1 MREKLLETVLL
12 QEAFSRTDHRMVAQM
27 HKRTETQCEAFSR
40 GEKPALLSPSYPQT
54 WPRAQA
60 RGARARIAPT
70 PGRCP
75 QPRSF
80 QSRAPPD
87 ATLLHISFV
96 WPRADVP

>member
-54 WPRAQA
+54 WRA
-60 RGARARIAPT
+60 RGTCSHRAHARQVPSASEFPESGSA
-70 PGRCP
+70 GRHT
-75 QPRSF
+75 S
-80 QSRAPPD
+80 SH
-87 ATLLHISFV
+87 LLCL
-96 WPRADVP
+96 AEG